1 MKMRLHAM
9 LTAVMLAAL
18 SFSFTSCEDESI
30 ASSLQGTWEGN
41 MYISSEW
48 NGRVYNATYTEI
60 EFLLDPFRYTK
71 GSGYWVD
78 HYSGAPW
85 DYIANHIDWRVDDQV
100 ITVYFREEN
109 TSIQIYDYRLSDN
122 YFRGTIYD
130 NGNYVDF
137 SLVHTSS
144 PNWEYEYDYWGYDD
158 WYYYDGWYGYSK
170 KQNSMEFDGIEMTP
184 DSIGNDSTKPSIE
197 KPRRFVRA
205 KE

>member
-1 MKMRLHAM
+1 MKKRLHTIM
-9 LTAVMLAAL
+9 TAIMLAAL
-18 SFSFTSCEDESI
+18 SFSFTSCEDEAI
-30 ASSLQGTWEGN
+30 ASTLQGTWEGN

-48 NGRVYNATYTEI
+48 DGRVYNATYTEI
-60 EFLLDPFRYTK
+60 EFLPSSFSYTS

-100 ITVYFREEN
+100 ITVYFREEK
-109 TSIQIYDYRLSDN
+109 TSIQIYDYRLNDK
-122 YFRGTIYD
+122 YFKGTIYD
-130 NGNYVDF
+130 NGTYVDF

-144 PNWEYEYDYWGYDD
+144 PNWDEYNYWGYDG

-170 KQNSMEFDGIEMTP
+170 KQNSMEFDGVEVTPGSITP
-184 DSIGNDSTKPSIE
+184 DSAKPSTE

>member
-1 MKMRLHAM
+1 
-9 LTAVMLAAL
+9 
-18 SFSFTSCEDESI
+18 
-30 ASSLQGTWEGN
+30 

-130 NGNYVDF
+130 NGIYVDF

-144 PNWEYEYDYWGYDD
+144 PNWEYEYNYRGYDD

-170 KQNSMEFDGIEMTP
+170 KQNSMEFDGVEATP
-184 DSIGNDSTKPSIE
+184 DSIAPDSTKPAAA

>member
-1 MKMRLHAM
+1 MKKRLHAM
-9 LTAVMLAAL
+9 LTAVMLVAL